1 MKTVLVTG
9 ARGFIGRHAIA
20 PLVARGYEVHAVSSQ
35 TGTFDSAAT
44 WHACDLHDVAA
55 GTSLVAAV
63 QPTHLLH
70 LAWFAEPGAFWNSGQ
85 NIRWVEATAGL
96 VQAFAQH
103 GGKRFVGAGTSAE
116 YAWTGEVCDEETTK
130 MQPATLY
137 GGCKFAAWS
146 ILQAFA
152 RTQHFSAAWGRVFF
166 LYGPGE
172 KPGRLVSDVVSALA
186 EGREVALSEG
196 HQRRDFMHVADVGAA
211 FAALLDSAVEGPVN
225 IATGQ
230 APSVRDVA
238 TKLAELAGRPDLL
251 RFGARPE
258 RPGEPLEIR
267 AAVRRLTEEVGFR
280 PEFTLARGLHDALAQ
295 AAVRAP

>member
-1 MKTVLVTG
+1 MTG
-9 ARGFIGRHAIA
+9 ARGFIGRNTIA
-20 PLVARGYEVHAVSSQ
+20 PLVARGYDVHAVSSQ
-35 TGTFDSAAT
+35 PGTFDSAAT
-44 WHACDLHDVAA
+44 WHTCDLHDVTASA
-55 GTSLVAAV
+55 GLVAAV
-63 QPTHLLH
+63 GPSHLLH
-70 LAWFAEPGAFWNSGQ
+70 LAWYAEPGAFWNSGQ

-103 GGKRFVGAGTSAE
+103 GGKRFVGAGTCAE

-130 MQPATLY
+130 MLPATLY

-211 FAALLDSAVEGPVN
+211 FAAVLDSAVDGPVN

-238 TKLAELAGRPDLL
+238 TKLAALAGRSELL

-258 RPGEPLEIR
+258 RTGEPLEIR
-267 AAVRRLTEEVGFR
+267 AAVRRLTEEVGFTPR
-280 PEFTLARGLHDALAQ
+280 YTLDEGLRTCV
-295 AAVRAP
+295 AAAPSSAA

>member
-35 TGTFDSAAT
+35 AGTFDPAAT
-44 WHACDLHDVAA
+44 WHACDLHDVAPA
-55 GTSLVAAV
+55 AALIGAV
-63 QPTHLLH
+63 QPSHLLH

-103 GGKRFVGAGTSAE
+103 RGRRFVGAGTCAE

-130 MQPATLY
+130 MKPATLY
-137 GGCKFAAWS
+137 GGCKFAAWT

-152 RTQHFSAAWGRVFF
+152 RTAHFSAAWGRVFF

-172 KPGRLVSDVVSALA
+172 KPGRLVSDVVAALV
-186 EGREVALSEG
+186 EGREVALTEG

-230 APSVRDVA
+230 AASVREVA
-238 TKLAELAGRPDLL
+238 TRLAELAGRADLL

-258 RPGEPLEIR
+258 RPGEPPLVV
-267 AAVRRLTEEVGFR
+267 AAVDRLRNEVGFT
-280 PEFTLARGLHDALAQ
+280 PVFPLDRGLANTLSLAP
-295 AAVRAP
+295 ARSP

>member
-1 MKTVLVTG
+1 VKKVLVTG
-9 ARGFIGRHAIA
+9 ARGFIGRHTIA

-35 TGTFDSAAT
+35 AGTFDAAAT

-55 GTSLVAAV
+55 SAALVGTV
-63 QPTHLLH
+63 QPSHLLH

-103 GGKRFVGAGTSAE
+103 GGRRFVGAGSCAE

-137 GGCKFAAWS
+137 GGCKFAAWT

-152 RTQHFSAAWGRVFF
+152 RTAHFSAAWGRVFF

-172 KPGRLVSDVVSALA
+172 KPGRLVSDVVAALVV
-186 EGREVALSEG
+186 GSEVALSEG

-238 TKLAELAGRPDLL
+238 TTLARLAGRPDLL

-258 RPGEPLEIR
+258 RPGEPAEIR
-267 AAVRRLTEEVGFR
+267 AAVRRLSGEVGFTPR
-280 PEFTLARGLHDALAQ
+280 YTLDAGLKTCLA
-295 AAVRAP
+295 AAPSAA